1 MQCAGLR
8 RERVYR
14 KYDTTAA
21 RHHAQ
26 MLAFSMETCGGM
38 APDAETL
45 LHIVADAGEEQLG
58 LWPKAAVL
66 KQLTGAV
73 SIAVQRGNAMSF
85 LAGYTRAMALGAEGA
100 AGQERGQ

>member
-1 MQCAGLR
+1 MAVPLTE

-14 KYDTTAA
+14 RPKI
-21 RHHAQ
+21 
-26 MLAFSMETCGGM
+26 SMETCGGM

-73 SIAVQRGNAMSF
+73 SIDLSLYSEEVVVNSF
-85 LAGYTRAMALGAEGA
+85 TDMALCWPAVCGTSDG
-100 AGQERGQ
+100 GTRRERV